1 MKINKIG
8 FNYTYDND
16 FFVSRP
22 NGSGDYLLILLK
34 SPAIFN
40 IGGIEI
46 KAREN
51 SVILYKKGTPQ
62 FYRAH
67 GAEFVCD
74 WFHFSCSEDEIGE
87 LQSLNIP
94 FDRVI
99 ETGGI
104 NELSMLIK
112 SMSYENYSDNLY
124 RSHSLELYMQLF
136 FVKLGE
142 KLRSSGYDSSHYEKM
157 AAVRSRIYST
167 PQQQWS
173 VYALAEETGMSAS
186 YFEHTYKSIFGISLK
201 NDVIAGRIEHAKFML
216 STTDVPI
223 GSIGRMCGYK
233 SDVHFLRQFKSRTG
247 CTPTEYRK
255 RYL

>member
-1 MKINKIG
+1 
-8 FNYTYDND
+8 NYTYDSD

-22 NGSGDYLLILLK
+22 NGSGDNLLILLK

-40 IGGIEI
+40 IGGIDI

-51 SVILYKKGTPQ
+51 SVILYKKDTPQ

-74 WFHFSCSEDEIGE
+74 WFHFSCSDDEIGALE
-87 LQSLNIP
+87 NLNIP
-94 FDRVI
+94 FDKVL

-104 NELSMLIK
+104 NELSMIIK
-112 SMSYENYSDNLY
+112 SMSYEYYSENLY
-124 RSHSLELYMQLF
+124 RSDSIGLYMQLF

-142 KLRSSGYDSSHYEKM
+142 KLCSGEYSSSHYEKLS
-157 AAVRSRIYST
+157 AIRSRIYST

-173 VYALAEETGMSAS
+173 ARELAEETKMSVS
-186 YFEHTYKSIFGISLK
+186 YFEHTYKNIFGISLI
-201 NDVIAGRIEHAKFML
+201 NDVISGRIEHAKFML

-223 GSIGRMCGYK
+223 GSIGKMCGYK